1 MGEVVPPSEELLNLA
16 VQGLLMLGE
25 SQVQLPTYEVSHD
38 MHADN
43 DVHIDQSEQE
53 QLRGGAH
60 GVGVPESDEI
70 ASSRPGD
77 ITTEGPE
84 GGEDAFRGAPS
95 IQRAQETVKVSDGLD
110 RIPGRPVDKRVQRRE
125 HPRDGIHGAGIPD
138 IVKLVHR
145 ATART
150 PETQAPGMKDP
161 PWLPDSS
168 TGRLSR
174 REDDTMRPTMQIISS
189 QAKSSEAEISTS
201 RAYYQT
207 KYFPHSEWDY
217 EVGGFVPCDPPPQ
230 PMMLGKITVLIKSM
244 GAWKIKHGVH
254 PVGTLFTRWERLLP
268 PGTYVQDSSGGP
280 SVETYMGYQA

>member
-1 MGEVVPPSEELLNLA
+1 M
-16 VQGLLMLGE
+16 
-25 SQVQLPTYEVSHD
+25 
-38 MHADN
+38 
-43 DVHIDQSEQE
+43 
-53 QLRGGAH
+53 
-60 GVGVPESDEI
+60 
-70 ASSRPGD
+70 
-77 ITTEGPE
+77 
-84 GGEDAFRGAPS
+84 
-95 IQRAQETVKVSDGLD
+95 
-110 RIPGRPVDKRVQRRE
+110 DKRVQRRE

-145 ATART
+145 ATARP

-189 QAKSSEAEISTS
+189 QAKSSEAEVLTS
-201 RAYYQT
+201 KAYYQT

-217 EVGGFVPCDPPPQ
+217 EVGGFVPCDPLPQ

-280 SVETYMGYQA
+280 SVEAYMGYQASLADSGAQMSSVSSDVCEKLGLEPEDYLPTEMAINGASGNPLDAKGAILAKVQVGRMATNQVIYVVDNPIGSVLSLIHI